1 MDQLEQ
7 TDASSLTATPGT
19 SVILWLFGNLCY
31 LGAEIVVFMQF
42 SDWVEFAWKW
52 GFRAATAVSIG
63 LVIGIN
69 WKSGTTKITAYWK
82 SLFSKKKS

>member
-7 TDASSLTATPGT
+7 TGSSELTATPSISIIFVVFG
-19 SVILWLFGNLCY
+19 ILCNI
-31 LGAEIVVFMQF
+31 GAEIVVLMQF

-52 GFRAATAVSIG
+52 GFRIATAISIG
-63 LVIGIN
+63 LVISIN
-69 WKSGTTKITAYWK
+69 WKSGTTKAKAYWK